1 MHELQGEPYSAGICE
16 SQFCLAA
23 LQGAKGPADAS
34 LASPSSVDTA
44 SKEEADNRSVYVGQ
58 VDYSATPE
66 ELQLHFKDCGTVNR
80 VTILTDKMGNPKVS
94 SDIGMIPQLSSVREQ
109 LCCH

>member
-1 MHELQGEPYSAGICE
+1 M
-16 SQFCLAA
+16 
-23 LQGAKGPADAS
+23 
-34 LASPSSVDTA
+34 
-44 SKEEADNRSVYVGQ
+44 YVGQ

-94 SDIGMIPQLSSVREQ
+94 SDIGMIRSFHQYASKYAAINVTS
-109 LCCH
+109 

>member
-1 MHELQGEPYSAGICE
+1 M
-16 SQFCLAA
+16 
-23 LQGAKGPADAS
+23 
-34 LASPSSVDTA
+34 DTA

-66 ELQLHFKDCGTVNR
+66 ELQVHFKDCGTVNR

-94 SDIGMIPQLSSVREQ
+94 SDIGMISQLSSVRQ
-109 LCCH
+109 HTVLPSCYPLK